1 MNTQNIHHRY
11 GTFTDYVIFWLC
23 SQMQCGIIP
32 YISCKCDSATE
43 DVVIFLC
50 NQVHYEE
57 QLLSRQKD
65 HHSSLQL

>member
-1 MNTQNIHHRY
+1 MTEVVASKEEE
-11 GTFTDYVIFWLC
+11 VIYQLC

-32 YISCKCDSATE
+32 YIPCKCDLAIE
-43 DVVIFLC
+43 DVLILLC
-50 NQVHYEE
+50 NQVHYKA